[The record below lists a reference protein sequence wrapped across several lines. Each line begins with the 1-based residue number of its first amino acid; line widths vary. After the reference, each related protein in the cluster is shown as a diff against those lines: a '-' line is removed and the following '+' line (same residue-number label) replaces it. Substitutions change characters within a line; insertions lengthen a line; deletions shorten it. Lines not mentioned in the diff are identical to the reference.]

1 MDNNTG
7 GSHTANIWIA
17 KNGTAVP
24 RSASTITLASNA
36 KQLPF
41 VSYTLD
47 LNAGD
52 YLEVIFNATDTNVRA
67 LAAVAA
73 APVPA
78 IPSIIVNL
86 TQVGS

>member
-86 TQVGS
+86 QQVGS